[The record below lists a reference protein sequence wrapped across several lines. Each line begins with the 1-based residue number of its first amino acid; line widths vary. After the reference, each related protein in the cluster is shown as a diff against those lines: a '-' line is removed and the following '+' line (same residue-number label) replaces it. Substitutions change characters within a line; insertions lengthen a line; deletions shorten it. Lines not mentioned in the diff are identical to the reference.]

1 MKSNEANSETKK
13 VEAMLN
19 DLEEQTKNIEE
30 VVTAIS
36 AISDQTNLLAL
47 NASIEAA
54 RAGESGRGFAVVAEE
69 VRKLAEQSA
78 LSSGHISETVR
89 LIQSETKEASH
100 AMIEASR
107 MNDEQNSAIHE
118 TGEVLN
124 LITTEMQS
132 LVQGIDHIYNDIQKM
147 SEEQA
152 AIQEAI
158 QSISAISQESAALA
172 EEVNA
177 STDEQLV
184 TLEKVKQST
193 DMLKSASE
201 DLISAIS
208 KFTL

>member
-1 MKSNEANSETKK
+1 
-13 VEAMLN
+13 
-19 DLEEQTKNIEE
+19 
-30 VVTAIS
+30 
-36 AISDQTNLLAL
+36 
-47 NASIEAA
+47 
-54 RAGESGRGFAVVAEE
+54 
-69 VRKLAEQSA
+69 
-78 LSSGHISETVR
+78 
-89 LIQSETKEASH
+89 
-100 AMIEASR
+100 
-107 MNDEQNSAIHE
+107 
-118 TGEVLN
+118 
-124 LITTEMQS
+124 
-132 LVQGIDHIYNDIQKM
+132 M

-158 QSISAISQESAALA
+158 QSISAISQESAAAA